1 MSGHQD
7 GGLRSKRSSPVFTSG
22 ATMKSK
28 SVIGLF
34 IAAVAACAGAAA
46 IAADI
51 SGAGATFPYPI
62 YAKWA
67 DAYKKLT
74 GIGLNYQ
81 SIGSGG
87 GIKQIKAKTVT
98 FGASDMPLKPDDLKA
113 AGLLQFPMIIGGVVP
128 VVNIK
133 GIQGGQLRLD
143 GATVASIYLG
153 DITQWNDPKI
163 KSLNPKL
170 TLPSTAIAPVYR
182 SDGSG
187 TNFLFSDYL
196 SKSSPK
202 FLSSIGANTSVQ
214 WPTGIGAKGNEGV
227 ANMTT
232 QTDGAIG
239 YVEYAYAKQNK
250 MAYTLLT
257 NKAGAAVAPNAD
269 SFQAAAANADWVKA
283 DSYYLILTDQAGAKS
298 WPITGASF
306 ILVYKEPSDAASVNE
321 ALKFFSWAYKDGA
334 SMAAEL
340 DYVPL
345 PAALIAQVKKT
356 WTSEITSGGHPVWSG
371 K

>member
-1 MSGHQD
+1 MTI
-7 GGLRSKRSSPVFTSG
+7 LKRL
-22 ATMKSK
+22 AI
-28 SVIGLF
+28 IGVAAF
-34 IAAVAACAGAAA
+34 ISYAAV
-46 IAADI
+46 ADI

-74 GIGLNYQ
+74 TIGLNYQ

-98 FGASDMPLKPDDLKA
+98 FGASDMPLKPDELKA

-133 GIQGGQLRLD
+133 GIGPGQLRLD
-143 GATVASIYLG
+143 GATIAAIYLG
-153 DITQWNDPKI
+153 DIVKWDDPAI
-163 KSLNPKL
+163 KHLNPKL
-170 TLPSTAIAPVYR
+170 ALPGTAIAPVYR

-196 SKSSPK
+196 SKSSAK
-202 FLSSIGANTSVQ
+202 FQSTIGANSSVQ
-214 WPTGIGAKGNEGV
+214 WPSGIGAKGNEGV

-250 MAYTLLT
+250 MSFTQLT
-257 NKAGAAVAPNAD
+257 NKAGNAVAPNAD
-269 SFQAAAANADWVKA
+269 SFQAAAANADWTHA
-283 DSYYLILTDQAGAKS
+283 DSYYVILTNQDGAKS

-306 ILVYKEPSDAASVNE
+306 ILLYKQPVDAAPVLE
-321 ALKFFSWAYKDGA
+321 ALKFFAWAYKDGGG
-334 SMAAEL
+334 MANEL

-345 PAALIAQVKKT
+345 PATLVAQVEKT
-356 WTSEITSGGHPVWSG
+356 WSTDITAGGHPLWSG

>member
-1 MSGHQD
+1 MRIIK
-7 GGLRSKRSSPVFTSG
+7 GLTLAMAAASLS
-22 ATMKSK
+22 
-28 SVIGLF
+28 
-34 IAAVAACAGAAA
+34 IAAAAA
-46 IAADI
+46 VADI

-74 GIGLNYQ
+74 GVGLNYQ

-98 FGASDMPLKPDDLKA
+98 FGASDMPLKPDDLQA

-133 GIQGGQLRLD
+133 GIQGGQLHLD

-153 DITQWNDPKI
+153 DITQWNDPQI
-163 KSLNPKL
+163 KRLNPKL
-170 TLPSTAIAPVYR
+170 ALPSTAIAPVYR

-202 FLSSIGANTSVQ
+202 FKSSIGANTSVQ
-214 WPTGIGAKGNEGV
+214 WPAGIGAKGNEGV

-257 NKAGAAVAPNAD
+257 NKAGATVAPSAE
-269 SFQAAAANADWVKA
+269 SFQAAAANADWA
-283 DSYYLILTDQAGAKS
+283 HSDGYYLILTDQPGAKS

-306 ILVYKEPSDAASVNE
+306 ILVYKQPGDAASVNE
-321 ALKFFSWAYKDGA
+321 ALKFFAWAYKDGA

-345 PAALIAQVKKT
+345 PAPLIAQVKKT
-356 WTSEITSGGHPVWSG
+356 WTSEITSAGHPVWSG

>member
-1 MSGHQD
+1 MTLLSR
-7 GGLRSKRSSPVFTSG
+7 LVFS
-22 ATMKSK
+22 
-28 SVIGLF
+28 
-34 IAAVAACAGAAA
+34 AALAVGSVAAL
-46 IAADI
+46 AADI

-67 DAYKKLT
+67 DAYKTKT

-87 GIKQIKAKTVT
+87 GIKQIKANTVT
-98 FGASDMPLKPDDLKA
+98 FGASDMPLKPEDLEA

-128 VVNIK
+128 VVHVQ
-133 GIQGGQLRLD
+133 GIGPGQLQLT
-143 GATVASIYLG
+143 GALIAAIYMG
-153 DITQWNDPKI
+153 DITKWDDAAI
-163 KSLNPKL
+163 KKLNPKL
-170 TLPSTAIAPVYR
+170 KLPSTAIAPVYR

-196 SKSSPK
+196 SKSSEK
-202 FLSSIGANTSVQ
+202 FKLTIGENTAVQ

-250 MAYTLLT
+250 MAYAKLI
-257 NKAGAAVAPNAD
+257 NKSGAVVEPTAE
-269 SFQAAAANADWVKA
+269 SFQAAAANADWTKA
-283 DSYYLILTDQAGAKS
+283 VGYYLILTDQAGAKS

-306 ILVYKEPSDAASVNE
+306 ILMHRQPGDATAALE
-321 ALKFFSWAYKDGA
+321 ALKFFDWAYKDGGK
-334 SMAAEL
+334 MAGEL

-345 PAALIAQVKKT
+345 PAALITQVEKT
-356 WTSEITSGGHPVWSG
+356 WKTGLMADGKPVWTG

>member
-1 MSGHQD
+1 MNTLQRIAFAAAACL
-7 GGLRSKRSSPVFTSG
+7 GLAAG
-22 ATMKSK
+22 
-28 SVIGLF
+28 
-34 IAAVAACAGAAA
+34 AVAAN
-46 IAADI
+46 DI

-133 GIQGGQLRLD
+133 GVGPGQLHLD
-143 GATVASIYLG
+143 GATIAAIYLG
-153 DITQWNDPKI
+153 DITKWDDPQI
-163 KSLNPKL
+163 KRLNPKVA
-170 TLPSTAIAPVYR
+170 LPGTAIAPVYR

-196 SKSSPK
+196 SKASPK
-202 FLSSIGANTSVQ
+202 FGTTIGANSSVQ
-214 WPTGIGAKGNEGV
+214 WPIGIGAKGNEGV

-250 MAYTLLT
+250 MSYTQLT
-257 NKAGAAVAPNAD
+257 NKSGAVVSPSAE
-269 SFQAAAANADWVKA
+269 SFQAAAANADWSKA

-306 ILVYKEPSDAASVNE
+306 ILVYRQPTDSVQVGE
-321 ALKFFSWAYKDGA
+321 ALKFFAWAYKDGA
-334 SMAAEL
+334 AMASEL

-345 PAALIAQVKKT
+345 PAALIDQVKKT
-356 WTSEITSGGHPVWSG
+356 WRTEISAGGHPVWSG
-371 K
+371 P

>member
-1 MSGHQD
+1 
-7 GGLRSKRSSPVFTSG
+7 
-22 ATMKSK
+22 MKMPNRL
-28 SVIGLF
+28 VIIAAAAALSY
-34 IAAVAACAGAAA
+34 AAVAAAT
-46 IAADI
+46 DI

-128 VVNIK
+128 VVNVK
-133 GIQGGQLRLD
+133 GIQGGQLHLD
-143 GATVASIYLG
+143 GATVASIYMG
-153 DITQWNDPKI
+153 DITQWNDPQI
-163 KSLNPKL
+163 KRLNPKL

-196 SKSSPK
+196 SKTSPK
-202 FLSSIGANTSVQ
+202 FMSSIGANTSVQ

-257 NKAGAAVAPNAD
+257 NKAGVAVAPSAE
-269 SFQAAAANADWVKA
+269 SFQAAANADWVHA

-306 ILVYKEPSDAASVNE
+306 ILVYKQPDDPASVNE
-321 ALKFFSWAYKDGA
+321 ALKFFAWAYKDGA

>member
-1 MSGHQD
+1 MYI
-7 GGLRSKRSSPVFTSG
+7 LKRIAV
-22 ATMKSK
+22 
-28 SVIGLF
+28 
-34 IAAVAACAGAAA
+34 IAAAASLSLAAA
-46 IAADI
+46 AATDI

-74 GIGLNYQ
+74 GVGLNYQ

-133 GIQGGQLRLD
+133 GVGPGQLHLD

-153 DITQWNDPKI
+153 EITKWNDPKI

-170 TLPSTAIAPVYR
+170 ALPGTAIAPVYR

-196 SKSSPK
+196 SKESPK
-202 FLSSIGANTSVQ
+202 FLSTIGANTSVQ
-214 WPTGIGAKGNEGV
+214 WPIGIGAKGNEGV

-232 QTDGAIG
+232 QTDGSIG

-250 MAYTLLT
+250 MAFSLLT
-257 NKAGAAVAPNAD
+257 NKAGTAVAPSAE
-269 SFQAAAANADWVKA
+269 SFQAAAASADWATA
-283 DSYYLILTDQAGAKS
+283 DSYYLILTDQPGAKS

-306 ILVYKEPSDAASVNE
+306 ILVYKQPPDPDQVRE
-321 ALKFFSWAYKDGA
+321 ALKFFAWAYKDGA
-334 SMAAEL
+334 AMAAEL

-345 PAALIAQVKKT
+345 PVPLVAQVKKT
-356 WTSEITSGGHPVWSG
+356 WSTQIASGGHPIWTD

>member
-1 MSGHQD
+1 MNRVQ
-7 GGLRSKRSSPVFTSG
+7 R
-22 ATMKSK
+22 
-28 SVIGLF
+28 I
-34 IAAVAACAGAAA
+34 AVAAVCVCFGMAASA
-46 IAADI
+46 VDI

-74 GIGLNYQ
+74 GVGLNYQ

-98 FGASDMPLKPDDLKA
+98 FGASDMPLKPEDLKA

-128 VVNIK
+128 VVNVK
-133 GIQGGQLRLD
+133 GLAPGQLRLD
-143 GATVASIYLG
+143 GATIAAIYMG
-153 DITQWNDPKI
+153 DIAKWDDPRI
-163 KSLNPKL
+163 KKLNPRL
-170 TLPSTAIAPVYR
+170 ALPPTAIAPVYR

-196 SKSSPK
+196 SKESPK
-202 FLSSIGANTSVQ
+202 FASSIGSNTAVE
-214 WPTGIGAKGNEGV
+214 WPKGIGAKGNEGV
-227 ANMTT
+227 ANMTS

-250 MAYTLLT
+250 MTYAMLA
-257 NKAGAAVAPNAD
+257 NKSGAVVAPNAE
-269 SFQAAAANADWVKA
+269 SFQAAAANADWAKA

-306 ILVYKEPSDAASVNE
+306 ILLYKDPPDPASVKE
-321 ALKFFSWAYKDGA
+321 ALKFFAWAYKDGGQ
-334 SMAAEL
+334 MAAEL

-345 PAALIAQVKKT
+345 PASLIAQVKKT
-356 WTSEITSGGHPVWSG
+356 WATEITSGGHPIWTG
-371 K
+371 P

>member
-1 MSGHQD
+1 MKKSIA
-7 GGLRSKRSSPVFTSG
+7 RSLL
-22 ATMKSK
+22 
-28 SVIGLF
+28 I
-34 IAAVAACAGAAA
+34 AGAAA
-46 IAADI
+46 FGLCLAAAAADI

-62 YAKWA
+62 YSKWA
-67 DAYKKLT
+67 DAYKKQT

-98 FGASDMPLKPDDLKA
+98 FGASDMPLKPEDLNA
-113 AGLLQFPMIIGGVVP
+113 SGLLQFPMIIGGVVP
-128 VVNIK
+128 VVNVK
-133 GIQGGQLRLD
+133 GIQAGQLKLD
-143 GATVASIYLG
+143 GATVASIYMG
-153 DITQWNDPKI
+153 EITQWNDPKI
-163 KSLNPKL
+163 KKLNPSL
-170 TLPSTAIAPVYR
+170 ALPSTAIAPVYR

-187 TNFLFSDYL
+187 TNFLFSEYL

-202 FLSSIGANTSVQ
+202 FASSIGANTSVQ
-214 WPTGIGAKGNEGV
+214 WPAGIGAKGNEGV

-257 NKAGAAVAPNAD
+257 NKSGAAVRPSAE
-269 SFQAAAANADWVKA
+269 SFQAAAANADWVHA
-283 DSYYLILTDQAGAKS
+283 DSYYLVLTDQPGAKS

-306 ILVYKEPSDAASVNE
+306 ILVYKKPEDAAAVGE
-321 ALKFFSWAYKDGA
+321 ALKFFDWAYKNGA
-334 SMAAEL
+334 AMAAEL

-345 PAALIAQVKKT
+345 PASLIAQVKKT
-356 WTSEITSGGHPVWSG
+356 WAAQITAGGKPLWSE